1 MRSMK
6 KDLLFQYLDEG
17 TTPVSLPEGL
27 HLEITTP
34 TLRGVL
40 RKENNL
46 TELVWKWLALGRCSL
61 SGKKCGG
68 GHCPPEHDGWAKP

>member
-1 MRSMK
+1 MK

-46 TELVWKWLALGRCSL
+46 TELVWK
-61 SGKKCGG
+61 
-68 GHCPPEHDGWAKP
+68 

>member
-61 SGKKCGG
+61 FQVKNAEGVIVHQSMMVGR
-68 GHCPPEHDGWAKP
+68 

>member
-40 RKENNL
+40 R
-46 TELVWKWLALGRCSL
+46 LALSRCSL
-61 SGKKCGG
+61 FQVKNVEGVIVRQSMMVGR
-68 GHCPPEHDGWAKP
+68 

>member
-1 MRSMK
+1 MPALREGKVRSMK

-40 RKENNL
+40 R
-46 TELVWKWLALGRCSL
+46 
-61 SGKKCGG
+61 
-68 GHCPPEHDGWAKP
+68 